1 MTDSTTLSQLRE
13 LLRQRQLRPTKR
25 LGQHFLIDHNML
37 RAIAAA
43 ADLGEEDTVV
53 EVGAGTGLL
62 TAILAAQVAEV
73 IAVEIDPGM
82 VELLRE
88 TLHSAH
94 NVTVVQ
100 SDILRVT
107 PEQLLSSPDRRSNS
121 QSYKVVAN
129 LPYYITSPILRHFI
143 TAGLRPDL
151 MVVTVQEEVGRAIT
165 AEPGDMSLLS
175 VAVQLFA
182 RPSKVRRVP
191 ARCFYPAPKVDSLVV
206 RLDTFRS
213 PLVEPG
219 RAGDFLHFVAAGFHS
234 PRKQLRNSFCHGLNA
249 TRQYV
254 DSLLSH
260 VCIDA
265 ARRPETLTV
274 EEWVRLWKAN
284 RSIEESGE
292 C

>member
-1 MTDSTTLSQLRE
+1 
-13 LLRQRQLRPTKR
+13 
-25 LGQHFLIDHNML
+25 
-37 RAIAAA
+37 
-43 ADLGEEDTVV
+43 
-53 EVGAGTGLL
+53 
-62 TAILAAQVAEV
+62 
-73 IAVEIDPGM
+73 
-82 VELLRE
+82 
-88 TLHSAH
+88 
-94 NVTVVQ
+94 
-100 SDILRVT
+100 
-107 PEQLLSSPDRRSNS
+107 
-121 QSYKVVAN
+121 
-129 LPYYITSPILRHFI
+129 
-143 TAGLRPDL
+143 

>member
-1 MTDSTTLSQLRE
+1 MTGSMTLTQLKE
-13 LLRQRQLRPTKR
+13 LLRRHQMRATKR

-37 RAIAAA
+37 VAVAAA
-43 ADLGEEDTVV
+43 ADLREEDTVV

-62 TAILAAQVAEV
+62 TAILAPQVAEV
-73 IAVEIDPGM
+73 IAVEIDPRM
-82 VELLRE
+82 VELLQE
-88 TLHSAH
+88 TLRSTH

-100 SDILRVT
+100 SDILQVT
-107 PEQLLSSPDRRSNS
+107 PEQLLSAPGRQSDR

-129 LPYYITSPILRHFI
+129 LPYYITSPVLRHFI
-143 TAGLRPDL
+143 SARLKPDL
-151 MVVTVQEEVGRAIT
+151 MVVMVQEEVGRAIT

-191 ARCFYPAPKVDSLVV
+191 AQCFYPPPKVDSLVV
-206 RLDTFRS
+206 RLDTFSS
-213 PLVEPG
+213 PLVEPE

-234 PRKQLRNSFCHGLNA
+234 PRKQLRNSFCHGLDA
-249 TRQYV
+249 TREYV
-254 DSLLSH
+254 ESLLSQ

-265 ARRPETLTV
+265 TRRPETQTV
-274 EEWVRLWKAN
+274 QEWVHLWEAN
-284 RSIEESGE
+284 LSLKESGA